1 MKYAKIRERDV
12 ANGPGVRVS
21 FFVSGCNFKCKGC
34 FNEIAQDFN
43 YGKEFTKET
52 EDLIIQYL
60 KDENIVG
67 INILGGE
74 PMQQDSRTILNLV
87 KKIKKETDKNIWM
100 WSGFLFEDL
109 IKNQEKLEILNY
121 VDILVDGKFKLEQR
135 DIKLK
140 YRGSSNQ
147 RVIDVQKSLKSKSVI
162 KLN

>member
-21 FFVSGCNFKCKGC
+21 LFVSGCTFKCKGC

-43 YGKEFTKET
+43 YGKEFTKEI
-52 EDLIIQYL
+52 EDLIIQHL

-74 PMQQDSRTILNLV
+74 PMQQDSKTILNLV
-87 KKIKKETDKNIWM
+87 KRIKKETGKNIWM

-121 VDILVDGKFKLEQR
+121 IDILVDGRFKLEQR